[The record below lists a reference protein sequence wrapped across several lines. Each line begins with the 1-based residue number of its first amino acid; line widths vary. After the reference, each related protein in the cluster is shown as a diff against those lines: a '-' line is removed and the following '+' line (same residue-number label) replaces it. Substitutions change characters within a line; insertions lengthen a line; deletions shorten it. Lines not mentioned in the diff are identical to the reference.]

1 MEGSCPTKNRARRL
15 GATNTG
21 ALIQFQARV
30 NDLRVATS
38 GSIRTELSGEIVSY
52 KEPSKEVG
60 GHRDQGQSERTQ
72 RSTKVNSRS
81 VDQEASQLAECS
93 SHILG
98 AEASVAKEI
107 YWSDDESGA
116 DEVDLEKDSWS
127 VQDLIRIL
135 LQVQAQFKQE
145 RQDWLEQ
152 KRDIES
158 GHLRLEEETHAK
170 FLELE
175 EKITARLEDELAG
188 FSLWCQKKEE
198 EAKTREEKTR
208 AEEAAHN
215 LQMEEQAKARFEEMK
230 AEHRANIFSFLLR
243 KDSDNKVENK
253 AWFDKM
259 EAEYTTRLQRLEKE
273 NQALNH

>member
-1 MEGSCPTKNRARRL
+1 M
-15 GATNTG
+15 
-21 ALIQFQARV
+21 
-30 NDLRVATS
+30 
-38 GSIRTELSGEIVSY
+38 
-52 KEPSKEVG
+52 
-60 GHRDQGQSERTQ
+60 
-72 RSTKVNSRS
+72 
-81 VDQEASQLAECS
+81 
-93 SHILG
+93 
-98 AEASVAKEI
+98 
-107 YWSDDESGA
+107 
-116 DEVDLEKDSWS
+116 
-127 VQDLIRIL
+127 
-135 LQVQAQFKQE
+135 QAQFKQE

-152 KRDIES
+152 KGDIES

-175 EKITARLEDELAG
+175 GKITARLEDELAG

-259 EAEYTTRLQRLEKE
+259 EAEYTTRLQRLEEE
-273 NQALNH
+273 NQALNHWKRMEEGRRQKSDAEREYWRKAVIRQEENTLRHLRQFEKIDAENWRLDAENQDLKEELRVLKDQLLDINSRVGELEDTLEMVEEWEDVDSETETLVPEESEVTAEKTEKVLPIKAIDYCISAAVFVELP

>member
-1 MEGSCPTKNRARRL
+1 M
-15 GATNTG
+15 
-21 ALIQFQARV
+21 
-30 NDLRVATS
+30 
-38 GSIRTELSGEIVSY
+38 
-52 KEPSKEVG
+52 
-60 GHRDQGQSERTQ
+60 
-72 RSTKVNSRS
+72 
-81 VDQEASQLAECS
+81 
-93 SHILG
+93 
-98 AEASVAKEI
+98 
-107 YWSDDESGA
+107 
-116 DEVDLEKDSWS
+116 
-127 VQDLIRIL
+127 
-135 LQVQAQFKQE
+135 QAQFKQE

-152 KRDIES
+152 KGDIES
-158 GHLRLEEETHAK
+158 GHLRLEEEIHAK

-198 EAKTREEKTR
+198 EAKTREEKTS